1 MTRIAPAYGSK
12 TFRVLMNDIFA
23 EPSGRKQLRLGRTAF
38 RLYVGIVI
46 VCICSSSSFAL
57 ASQLQGAPVAA
68 VAAFPGEPEW
78 ARNAWTGA
86 DSGAQDIRQVVTL
99 AKSRSLT
106 LHSMHTSGK
115 HYGRHP

>member
-68 VAAFPGEPEW
+68 VAAFPGEPDGIPPIK
-78 ARNAWTGA
+78 WTL
-86 DSGAQDIRQVVTL
+86 S
-99 AKSRSLT
+99 
-106 LHSMHTSGK
+106 
-115 HYGRHP
+115 